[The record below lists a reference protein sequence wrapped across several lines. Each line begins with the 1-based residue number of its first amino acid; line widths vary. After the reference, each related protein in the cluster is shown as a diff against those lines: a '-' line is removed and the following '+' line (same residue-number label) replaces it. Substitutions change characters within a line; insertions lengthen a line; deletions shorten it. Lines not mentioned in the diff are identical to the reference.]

1 MAQGAQPLSGS
12 MTERGMG
19 KGRKQGGLGRGRGAC
34 RGGVAGNLLSPVF
47 PPEIGHPKPE
57 SPRKWIVPAIMG
69 AIYMING
76 SETCG

>member
-1 MAQGAQPLSGS
+1 MQ
-12 MTERGMG
+12 R
-19 KGRKQGGLGRGRGAC
+19 R
-34 RGGVAGNLLSPVF
+34 VAGNLLSPVF